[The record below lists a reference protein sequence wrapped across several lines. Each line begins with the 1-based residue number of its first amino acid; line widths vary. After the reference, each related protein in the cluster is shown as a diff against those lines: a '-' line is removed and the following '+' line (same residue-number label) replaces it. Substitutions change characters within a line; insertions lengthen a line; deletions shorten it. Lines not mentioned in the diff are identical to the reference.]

1 MWWVCL
7 IREPEEEALAVDW
20 IGGTMIAS
28 VDSSKVRG
36 HRQLLRHVDQPGL
49 TACLCVGSCVCV
61 CVCLWMGYL
70 RQRTVRGGVS
80 ILCAVHFV

>member
-1 MWWVCL
+1 LWWVCL

-36 HRQLLRHVDQPGL
+36 H
-49 TACLCVGSCVCV
+49 
-61 CVCLWMGYL
+61 
-70 RQRTVRGGVS
+70 
-80 ILCAVHFV
+80 